1 MENDAYART
10 LDQVADEMVFFLRH
24 FVEVYPE
31 YKHEL
36 HSATGGTSGGVDVY
50 LAGESLCVG
59 RKRLDSPQRRAVY
72 PVHGTRATQGGR
84 KLAGE
89 ALRADDREWV
99 YRPDDAVWLR
109 ARHDGGER
117 RVERRRRGTLRAE
130 WRCLPQEYERIK
142 PTVDQCRKVLRNS
155 DRPRV
160 EYDECSKI
168 LTDIIEVTRK
178 RCVCE
183 LRVR

>member
-1 MENDAYART
+1 M
-10 LDQVADEMVFFLRH
+10 
-24 FVEVYPE
+24 
-31 YKHEL
+31 
-36 HSATGGTSGGVDVY
+36 
-50 LAGESLCVG
+50 
-59 RKRLDSPQRRAVY
+59 
-72 PVHGTRATQGGR
+72 
-84 KLAGE
+84 
-89 ALRADDREWV
+89 
-99 YRPDDAVWLR
+99 
-109 ARHDGGER
+109 
-117 RVERRRRGTLRAE
+117 ERRRRGTLRAE